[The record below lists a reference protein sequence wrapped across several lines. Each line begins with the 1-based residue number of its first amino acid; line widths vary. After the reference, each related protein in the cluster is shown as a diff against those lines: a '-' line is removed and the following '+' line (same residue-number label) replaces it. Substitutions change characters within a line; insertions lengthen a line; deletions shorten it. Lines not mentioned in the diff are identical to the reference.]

1 MGEDEAEEEL
11 IFDEPIFDDPDDD
24 LGRAILDAKMNCG
37 NEKERLKLEKMLED
51 HNKLLYPNCENGQ
64 KKLGTTLEL
73 LQWKA
78 ENGTSDKG
86 FEKLLKII
94 KKMLPGENVLPSS
107 TYEAK
112 KVVCPLGLEVQKI
125 HACINDCI
133 LYRGE
138 YENLNAC
145 PVCSALRYKI
155 RRDDPGD
162 VEGESTPRKRVPAK
176 VMWYAPIIPRL
187 KRLFQN
193 KEHAKLLRWH
203 KEDRKKDV
211 MLRHPADGSQWRKI
225 DREFKSF
232 SDDARNLRFGL
243 STDGFNP
250 FGEQSSSHSTW
261 PVTLCIYN
269 LPPWLC
275 MKRKFIMMPVLIQGP
290 KQPGN
295 DIDVYLRPLVEELLE
310 LWRDEGVPVW
320 DEHEQKE
327 FNLRALL
334 FVTINDWPAL
344 GNISGQSNKG
354 YNACTHCLGETD
366 SNYLGNKN
374 VYLGHRRFLP
384 KQHHVRKRGKH
395 FGGEADN
402 RTKPTRPNGEVI
414 YDMVKD
420 LKVIFGKGPG
430 GQSVPHDVD
439 GHVPMWKKKSI
450 FWELPY
456 WKFLE
461 VHSAIDVM
469 HVTKNL
475 CVNLLNFLGVYGK
488 TKDTPDAR
496 QDQQSIH
503 EGNNLNPEKYQG
515 PASYALTKEEKEIFF
530 EVLSS
535 IKVPSGFSSNI
546 KGIINMSEKKFQNL
560 KSHDCHVIMTQLL
573 PVALRGLLPENV
585 RVPIVKLCAFL
596 NAISQ
601 KVINPLTLQNLQ
613 KDVVQCLV
621 SFELVFPPSFFNI
634 MTHLLVHLV
643 EEIGVLGPVFLHNMF
658 PFERFMGVLKKYV
671 HNRARPEGSISKGYG
686 TEEVIEFCVDFIPDL
701 KPIGVPESRY
711 EGRLRGK
718 GTLGKKSATCMD
730 GHSFTQAHYTVLLNS
745 ILVAPYKEEHKE
757 ILRSKYPE
765 QREDWIDGEHMKT
778 FGGWLQTRLM
788 NVTDDEQLY
797 LLAKQPSSTISTFQG
812 YEINGNTFYTFAQDK
827 KSTNQNSGVRFD
839 AEDGNGNKVTYY
851 GYIEEIWELD
861 YGPNFKVPLFR
872 CKWFNLKDGVQ
883 VDPQYGMT
891 TVDFKNLGYDTEPF
905 VLASEVAQVTHASL
919 SHRQGVV
926 RYILYLIEQGV
937 LILPTALV
945 PVAPTPVLKV
955 CFDLSSR
962 LFSSRAFHRFP
973 PLSSRLFSPMASIAS
988 LTPREAEA
996 LCASNYPCPPGYR
1009 VPTGWLLSVGGVP
1022 VPPVPLGVAREMAIT
1037 NHYYFELTP
1046 EQRRNPQWHPDYSP
1060 TWESFFINRRERAL
1074 ARHEEGGPPPPNFN
1088 EAGRRLWWRGR
1099 TLQGVMAYRG
1109 PRLRYPQS
1117 QPTRAHPPTFEYRDP
1132 DASDDDDGD
1141 YDDYSGDYYR
1151 ARHDRAGKISPIFSI
1166 LTHADAQRPA
1176 PTPSPTPSVAPTP
1189 SPSSPQPTR
1198 VAVAHAVAFAFA
1210 RRSPPPRAGTR
1221 PR

>member
-176 VMWYAPIIPRL
+176 VMW
-187 KRLFQN
+187 
-193 KEHAKLLRWH
+193 
-203 KEDRKKDV
+203 
-211 MLRHPADGSQWRKI
+211 
-225 DREFKSF
+225 
-232 SDDARNLRFGL
+232 
-243 STDGFNP
+243 
-250 FGEQSSSHSTW
+250 
-261 PVTLCIYN
+261 
-269 LPPWLC
+269 
-275 MKRKFIMMPVLIQGP
+275 
-290 KQPGN
+290 
-295 DIDVYLRPLVEELLE
+295 
-310 LWRDEGVPVW
+310 
-320 DEHEQKE
+320 
-327 FNLRALL
+327 
-334 FVTINDWPAL
+334 
-344 GNISGQSNKG
+344 
-354 YNACTHCLGETD
+354 
-366 SNYLGNKN
+366 
-374 VYLGHRRFLP
+374 
-384 KQHHVRKRGKH
+384 
-395 FGGEADN
+395 
-402 RTKPTRPNGEVI
+402 
-414 YDMVKD
+414 
-420 LKVIFGKGPG
+420 
-430 GQSVPHDVD
+430 
-439 GHVPMWKKKSI
+439 
-450 FWELPY
+450 
-456 WKFLE
+456 
-461 VHSAIDVM
+461 
-469 HVTKNL
+469 
-475 CVNLLNFLGVYGK
+475 
-488 TKDTPDAR
+488 
-496 QDQQSIH
+496 
-503 EGNNLNPEKYQG
+503 
-515 PASYALTKEEKEIFF
+515 
-530 EVLSS
+530 
-535 IKVPSGFSSNI
+535 
-546 KGIINMSEKKFQNL
+546 
-560 KSHDCHVIMTQLL
+560 
-573 PVALRGLLPENV
+573 
-585 RVPIVKLCAFL
+585 
-596 NAISQ
+596 
-601 KVINPLTLQNLQ
+601 
-613 KDVVQCLV
+613 
-621 SFELVFPPSFFNI
+621 
-634 MTHLLVHLV
+634 
-643 EEIGVLGPVFLHNMF
+643 
-658 PFERFMGVLKKYV
+658 
-671 HNRARPEGSISKGYG
+671 PEGSISKGYG

-711 EGRLRGK
+711 EGRLHGK

-905 VLASEVAQVTHASL
+905 VLASEVAQVFYVKDMSSKPKKRKERQEDTSYDEPKRHIVL
-919 SHRQGVV
+919 SGKRNIVGVEDKTDMSED
-926 RYILYLIEQGV
+926 YN
-937 LILPTALV
+937 
-945 PVAPTPVLKV
+945 K
-955 CFDLSSR
+955 FDDI
-962 LFSSRAFHRFP
+962 P
-973 PLSSRLFSPMASIAS
+973 PFK
-988 LTPREAEA
+988 
-996 LCASNYPCPPGYR
+996 
-1009 VPTGWLLSVGGVP
+1009 
-1022 VPPVPLGVAREMAIT
+1022 
-1037 NHYYFELTP
+1037 
-1046 EQRRNPQWHPDYSP
+1046 
-1060 TWESFFINRRERAL
+1060 
-1074 ARHEEGGPPPPNFN
+1074 
-1088 EAGRRLWWRGR
+1088 
-1099 TLQGVMAYRG
+1099 
-1109 PRLRYPQS
+1109 S

-1151 ARHDRAGKISPIFSI
+1151 ARHE
-1166 LTHADAQRPA
+1166 LVV
-1176 PTPSPTPSVAPTP
+1176 PTGTKGV
-1189 SPSSPQPTR
+1189 SSPFDLAAPPNHPKSSTSAR
-1198 VAVAHAVAFAFA
+1198 DRRAHAVAVAHACSHAVAIFAA
-1210 RRSPPPRAGTR
+1210 VADARADAPSPLPTPSRRSPLSARRQPGQGERAPLPLLLRQLAAPPPLSTLRARRRETTSPTPPSASPTPQTPAPR
-1221 PR
+1221 PPPCTCPRSPAGP